1 MRLVL
6 DTNVVIS
13 AFMAQGV
20 PYELMQIVLRKH
32 ISIYTSDELLDELKV
47 VLNRKKIASKL
58 MQLQRHPDEIIRKFE
73 RISSVIAAPPPY
85 PQIARDPNDD
95 MVLACAIAAQANA
108 IVTGDND
115 LLVLKQ
121 HHRIQIL
128 RPRQALQKL
137 KFSAGFP

>member
-13 AFMAQGV
+13 AF
-20 PYELMQIVLRKH
+20 I
-32 ISIYTSDELLDELKV
+32 
-47 VLNRKKIASKL
+47 
-58 MQLQRHPDEIIRKFE
+58 
-73 RISSVIAAPPPY
+73 
-85 PQIARDPNDD
+85 DPNDD